1 MPFADREAR
10 AQARGTRILRLA
22 SSALLAG
29 VMATTLVST
38 TVIDTI
44 PVAPISPM
52 SLAMLAEAERLAAA
66 GEADAATG
74 YFETALAADPRN
86 AAAFVGLAR
95 IARTQ
100 SLTGK
105 AITYFR
111 EALALD
117 PDNRVALSGEGEAL
131 VARGAIGEARSVA
144 ARLRTL
150 CGTENCPEIATL
162 DRAFATAGERTV
174 LSVDEVRP
182 VPRVEAN

>member
-10 AQARGTRILRLA
+10 AQARGKRLLRLA
-22 SSALLAG
+22 PAAMLGG
-29 VMATTLVST
+29 VMATTLAGT
-38 TVIDTI
+38 TVVDTI

-95 IARTQ
+95 IARAQ
-100 SLTGK
+100 ALTGK
-105 AITYFR
+105 AIAFYR

-117 PDNRVALSGEGEAL
+117 PANRSALSGEGEAL
-131 VARGAIGEARSVA
+131 VARGAIAEARGVA
-144 ARLRTL
+144 ARLRNL
-150 CGTENCPEIATL
+150 CGQSVCEELARL
-162 DRAFATAGERTV
+162 ERSFAGAGERTV
-174 LSVDEVRP
+174 LSVDEVTP